1 MLKVKLKAER
11 ENFQQPIKG
20 SEEAACYDC
29 YASKIEFKE
38 DGLVICYLGFSQE
51 IPKGWKAVIYPR
63 SNVRNHGWVMCNSIG
78 TVDSDFRNEIQA
90 SFRPLMREEWV
101 QIKGVENTNE
111 LKAVQPKFPYKEG
124 ERVCQISWE
133 KVNEVEFE
141 LTETLTETER
151 KGGHGSSGLK

>member
-1 MLKVKLKAER
+1 MLTVKLKAER

-63 SNVRNHGWVMCNSIG
+63 SNVRNYGWVMCNSIG
-78 TVDSDFRNEIQA
+78 TIDSDFRFELQA
-90 SFRPLMREEWV
+90 SFRPLLRKEWV
-101 QIKGVENTNE
+101 KLSETSDMNKFDTV
-111 LKAVQPKFPYKEG
+111 KPDFPYKEG

-133 KVNEVEFE
+133 KVNEVEIQIV
-141 LTETLTETER
+141 ETLTETER